1 MAVTRKQQKIG
12 IGIIIFLVGLAIVG
26 EIIGFIPFAGDIITP
41 IFWAIAGIIFWRKGY
56 GIFNGKK
63 LAASGVSILAGMIP
77 VVQELPIE
85 LPLGIIV
92 VIFILKAEYKTG
104 LSLRG
109 KTGGINVKGTQLIQ
123 NSVRRPNPTPP
134 PLNAGGIRQP
144 NIQPNQPSNI
154 IPFPIGDQDADT
166 DGEEGDEQEELDLA
180 A

>member
-12 IGIIIFLVGLAIVG
+12 IGIIIFLVGLSIVG
-26 EIIGFIPFAGDIITP
+26 EIIGLIPLAGDIITP
-41 IFWAIAGIIFWRKGY
+41 IFWALAGLIFWRKGY
-56 GIFNGKK
+56 GIFSGRK
-63 LAASGVSILAGMIP
+63 LAASGISILAGMIP

-109 KTGGINVKGTQLIQ
+109 KTGGINAKGTQLIQ

-134 PLNAGGIRQP
+134 PLNAGGVRQP
-144 NIQPNQPSNI
+144 NVQASQPNNI
-154 IPFPIGDQDADT
+154 IPFPNQDQ
-166 DGEEGDEQEELDLA
+166 EQEELDMA